1 MKKSYEKIYKKL
13 DLLKDFNFV
22 MIHII
27 RKMLILLKNHLNY
40 LKDNI
45 PESFF

>member
-1 MKKSYEKIYKKL
+1 MKRFIKKM

-27 RKMLILLKNHLNY
+27 REVLVVLKNYLNY
-40 LKDNI
+40 LKNNRLL
-45 PESFF
+45 FF